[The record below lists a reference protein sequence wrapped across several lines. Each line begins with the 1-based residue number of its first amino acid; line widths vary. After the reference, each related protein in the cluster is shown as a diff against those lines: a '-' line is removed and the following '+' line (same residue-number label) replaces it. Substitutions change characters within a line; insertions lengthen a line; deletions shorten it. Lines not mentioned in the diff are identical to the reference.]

1 MNDKYIG
8 ELSSPLNTVK
18 ELRKTEQTRHVCLT
32 RCCKLEAYDWL
43 KGIPFPE
50 ERKPFYFVEIRFKY
64 NRREFFSYEPA
75 LELKEGDVV
84 AVEAEQGHD
93 IGIVSLM
100 GEVVRLQMQRKGV
113 SPAATFKKVYR
124 KARIQDIERWVQS
137 IDRESKT
144 LTQTRQIIRDLQLD
158 MKLDDLE
165 FRGDGTK
172 AIFYYTAAKRIDF
185 RELIKILAE
194 QFRIKVE
201 MKQIGIRQEAAK
213 VGGIGS
219 CGREMCCS
227 TWVSAFQSVSTQSAR
242 TQQIPINP
250 QKLAGQCGKLK
261 CCLNYEQDTY
271 IDVVRYFPA
280 PTIRLRSK
288 KETAVFVK
296 ADVFKHLLTYSYSD
310 ENKINKMVELPLL
323 SVWKIIKMNE
333 ASQYPEKLEDFV
345 FDNVADDKIDFQ
357 KMNLD
362 DLTRFDKRKHQRNN
376 NDKRQNRNRG
386 GRGRKTGENDKK
398 PSAIKS

>member
-1 MNDKYIG
+1 MNDNYIEG
-8 ELSSPLNTVK
+8 SSSQLNTVK
-18 ELRKTEQTRHVCLT
+18 ELKATAQTRHVCDT
-32 RCCKLEAYDWL
+32 RCCKLDAYNWL
-43 KGIPFPE
+43 KDIPLPE
-50 ERKPFYFVEIRFKY
+50 ERKPFYFVEVRFKF
-64 NRREFFSYEPA
+64 NRREFFSYEPT
-75 LELKEGDVV
+75 LEVKEGDVV
-84 AVEAEQGHD
+84 AVESDQGHD
-93 IGIVSLM
+93 IGIISLM
-100 GEVVRLQMQRKGV
+100 GEVVRLQMQRKNV
-113 SPAATFKKVYR
+113 SPSATFRKIYR
-124 KARIQDIERWVQS
+124 KARLQDIERWIQS
-137 IDRESKT
+137 IGRESKT
-144 LTQTRQIIRDLQLD
+144 LTQTRRIIRDLQLD

-165 FRGDGTK
+165 FRGDGAK

-227 TWVSAFQSVSTQSAR
+227 TWVSVFQSVSTQSAR

-271 IDVVRYFPA
+271 VDVVRYFPA
-280 PTIRLRSK
+280 PTVRLRSK

-296 ADVFKHLLTYSYSD
+296 ADVFKHLLTYAYSD
-310 ENKINKMVELPLL
+310 EHGINKMVDLPLM

-333 ASQYPEKLEDFV
+333 QSQYPAKLDDFV
-345 FDNVADDKIDFQ
+345 SDNVVADKIDFQ

-386 GRGRKTGENDKK
+386 SRGKKTGENAK
-398 PSAIKS
+398 

>member
-1 MNDKYIG
+1 MN
-8 ELSSPLNTVK
+8 EESSSQLNTVK
-18 ELRKTEQTRHVCLT
+18 ELRAAGHTRHVCQT

-43 KGIPFPE
+43 KTLPFPE
-50 ERKPFYFVEIRFKY
+50 EKPPFYYAEIRFKY
-64 NRREFFSYEPA
+64 NRREFFTYDPS

-93 IGIVSLM
+93 IGIISLM

-113 SPAATFKKVYR
+113 SLTSMFKKVYR
-124 KARIQDIERWVQS
+124 KARIQDIERWIQS
-137 IDRESKT
+137 IERESKT

-194 QFRIKVE
+194 IFRIKVE

-227 TWVSAFQSVSTQSAR
+227 TWSSSFQSVSTQAAR
-242 TQQIPINP
+242 VQQIPINP

-261 CCLNYEQDTY
+261 CCLNYEQDAY
-271 IDVVRYFPA
+271 VDAMRYFP
-280 PTIRLRSK
+280 PLTTRLRTK
-288 KETAVFVK
+288 HETAVFVK
-296 ADVFKHLLTYSYSD
+296 ADVFKNLLTYSYHD
-310 ENKINKMVELPLL
+310 DHGTTKMVELPLI
-323 SVWKIIKMNE
+323 SVWKIIKLNE
-333 ASQYPEKLEDFV
+333 KSQYPEKFEDYISV
-345 FDNVADDKIDFQ
+345 NDPDEKIEFQ
-357 KMNLD
+357 KVNQD
-362 DLTRFDKRKHQRNN
+362 DINRFDKRKHNN
-376 NDKRQNRNRG
+376 NNRRNKNKRTQDNRG
-386 GRGRKTGENDKK
+386 KQGTE
-398 PSAIKS
+398 